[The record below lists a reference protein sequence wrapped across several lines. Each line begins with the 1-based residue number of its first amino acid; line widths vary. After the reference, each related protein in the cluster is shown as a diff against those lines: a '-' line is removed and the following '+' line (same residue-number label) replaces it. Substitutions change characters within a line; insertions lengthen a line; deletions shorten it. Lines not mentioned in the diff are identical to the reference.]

1 MEEQKET
8 LHYHHYC
15 TGHGFQKEIDD
26 DMEMCNL
33 CGDYSSIYVFSFD
46 NKEEFIEKYVLDK
59 FEEYYQNDEW
69 TKLKEEILA
78 LVDPE
83 DLEYS
88 QKSGSETYDDLIEKY
103 R

>member
-15 TGHGFQKEIDD
+15 TGHGFQKEIDED
-26 DMEMCNL
+26 WETCNQ
-33 CGDYSSIYVFSFD
+33 CGDISSVYAFSFD
-46 NKEEFIEKYVLDK
+46 NKEEFIEKYVLDR

-78 LVDPE
+78 KIDVE
-83 DLEYS
+83 DLEDTKANASEIYS
-88 QKSGSETYDDLIEKY
+88 NLIVRFK
-103 R
+103 